1 MKELITGNMAAAVAA
16 KLCRP
21 QVIAAYPITPQ
32 TTIIE
37 YLAKMVTGGELKA
50 EYIKVESEHS
60 AMAACIGAAA
70 AGCRVFT
77 ATASQGLLL
86 MHEMLW
92 QASGLRLPI
101 VMVNVNRAV
110 GSPWNVWTDQTD
122 SLAQRDTGWLQFYCE
137 NGQEVL
143 DMVIMA
149 YKIAEAVSLPA
160 MVVSEGFVLSHTAEP
175 VDVPSQDE
183 VDAFLPPYQP
193 KWKLDLEKPAAFGGN
208 TRPLPYAQMRKN
220 IQEAMNQVSRV
231 QFKTN
236 LEFFRIFGRCYSPL
250 DYIGPKN
257 PEILF
262 ITSGT
267 ISGTAREAIKNYRDV
282 ALMKIRTFRPFP
294 YDVVKM
300 VAERAKKI
308 AVIDRNISFGS
319 RGIFA
324 ESVRSSLYTSGCR
337 PPVFEFLLGIGGV
350 DVTPEIISNII
361 EFTKDDSNCSLR
373 GPVWQE
379 ELECTTK

>member
-1 MKELITGNMAAAVAA
+1 MRTLITGNMAAAVAA

-21 QVIAAYPITPQ
+21 QVVSAYPITPQ

-37 YLAKMVTGGELKA
+37 YLAKMVVDGELKA
-50 EYIKVESEHS
+50 EYMKVESEHS
-60 AMAACIGAAA
+60 AMASCIGAAA

-77 ATASQGLLL
+77 ATSSQGLLL

-92 QASGLRLPI
+92 QASGLRLPV
-101 VMVNVNRAV
+101 VMVNINRAV
-110 GSPWNVWTDQTD
+110 GSPWNIWTDQND

-137 NGQEVL
+137 NSQEVL

-149 YKIAEAVSLPA
+149 YKIAEAVSLPV

-175 VDVPSQDE
+175 VDVPGQDD
-183 VDAFLPPYQP
+183 VDVFLPPYQP
-193 KWKLDLEKPAAFGGN
+193 KWSLNLEKPAAFGGIV
-208 TRPLPYAQMRKN
+208 RPLPYAQMRKN
-220 IQEAMNQVSRV
+220 IQEAMNAIYRL

-236 LEFFRIFGRCYSPL
+236 LEFFKIFGRCYPPL
-250 DYIGPKN
+250 DYVGPKN
-257 PEILF
+257 PKILLV
-262 ITSGT
+262 TSGT
-267 ISGTAREAIKNYRDV
+267 ISGTARETIKDRHDI

-294 YDVVKM
+294 YDAVRM
-300 VAERAKKI
+300 IAGCAEKI

-324 ESVRSSLYTSGCR
+324 ESVRSSLYNSGCH
-337 PPVFEFLLGIGGV
+337 PPLFEFLLGIGGV
-350 DVTPEIISNII
+350 DVTPETISKVID
-361 EFTKDDSNCSLR
+361 FTADESNCSFL

-379 ELECTTK
+379 ELECTKK

>member
-1 MKELITGNMAAAVAA
+1 MKVLITGNMAAATAV
-16 KLCRP
+16 KLCRL

-37 YLAKMVTGGELKA
+37 YLAKMVAAGELEA
-50 EYIKVESEHS
+50 EYMKVESEHS

-70 AGCRVFT
+70 AGCRTFT
-77 ATASQGLLL
+77 ATSSQGLLL

-92 QASGLRLPI
+92 QASGLRLPN
-101 VMVNVNRAV
+101 VMVNVNRAL
-110 GSPWNVWTDQTD
+110 GSPWNVWTEQTD

-143 DMVIMA
+143 DMVIMT

-175 VDVPSQDE
+175 VDVPDQDK
-183 VDAFLPPYQP
+183 VDEFLPSYQP
-193 KWKLDLEKPAAFGGN
+193 KWKLDLEKPAAVGGN
-208 TRPLPYAQMRKN
+208 TKPLPYAQMRKN
-220 IQEAMNQVSRV
+220 IQEAMERV
-231 QFKTN
+231 GRLQFQTN
-236 LEFFRIFGRCYSPL
+236 LEFFKIFGRCYPPL
-250 DYIGPKN
+250 DYIGPEK
-257 PEILF
+257 PEILL

-267 ISGTAREAIKNYRDV
+267 ISGTSREAIKNYRDV

-294 YDVVKM
+294 YDAVKM
-300 VAERAKKI
+300 IAGRAKKI

-324 ESVRSSLYTSGCR
+324 ESVRSSLYDSTYR
-337 PPVFEFLLGIGGV
+337 PPVFEFILGIGGV
-350 DVTPEIISNII
+350 DVTLKTISDVINYVS
-361 EFTKDDSNCSLR
+361 ENTYPAN
-373 GPVWQE
+373 GPIWQE
-379 ELECTTK
+379 ELKCTTK